1 LKKKDWLAFVALSLA
16 WGSSFFWIKIAIEEM
31 GPITLVAWRVLFGI
45 LGLLV
50 VVGIRRPEWPKRREL
65 WFALL
70 LLGLTNTAVPF
81 VLISWAEVH
90 IDSAVASILNGSLP
104 LFTTVIAHFAL
115 TDDRLNRQRIIG
127 LLVGFLGIVVLV
139 QRDLG
144 AGLDFNIVAQGAM
157 ILAVIFYAISAV
169 YARRNTKEVNPI
181 IHALVPLFSADIL
194 LWAIAPSVESP
205 LVLPSLPLTW
215 LAIVWLGV
223 IGSCIAYLL
232 YFYLLHS
239 VGPTRA
245 SMVTY
250 TFPLVGV
257 TLGVGFLNE
266 RLDYSLVLG
275 AALVI
280 ASLLIVNRD
289 KP

>member
-1 LKKKDWLAFVALSLA
+1 MKKKDWLAFIALSLA
-16 WGSSFFWIKIAIEEM
+16 WGSSFFWIKIAIEEV
-31 GPITLVAWRVLFGI
+31 GPFTLVAWRVLFGI

-50 VVGIRRPEWPKRREL
+50 VVVLQRPEWPKRREL
-65 WFALL
+65 WLALL
-70 LLGLTNTAVPF
+70 LLGLTNTAIPF
-81 VLISWAEVH
+81 VLISWAEIH

-127 LLVGFLGIVVLV
+127 LLVGFAGIVVLV

-144 AGLDFNIVAQGAM
+144 AGLEFNIVAQGAM
-157 ILAVIFYAISAV
+157 ILAVIFYAFSAV
-169 YARRNTKEVNPI
+169 LARKKTKDANPI
-181 IHALVPLFSADIL
+181 VRALIPLISADIF
-194 LWAIAPSVESP
+194 LWGIAPIVESP
-205 LVLPSLPLTW
+205 FVFPNLPLTW
-215 LAIVWLGV
+215 VAIVWLGI
-223 IGSCIAYLL
+223 IGSCVAYLL

-239 VGPTRA
+239 VGPTRT

-250 TFPLVGV
+250 AFPLVGV

-266 RLDYSLVLG
+266 RLDFSLILG

-280 ASLLIVNRD
+280 VSLLIVNRD
-289 KP
+289 KS